1 MTVNI
6 KAVSILDS
14 PSVEYIGF
22 SDRIPVV
29 QIPNFPELNIGLTLS
44 EFRGLMESVKKCNP
58 RDVIIEKGLIIFPNT
73 LLRIS
78 LSPPSK
84 YRQ

>member
-6 KAVSILDS
+6 KAGSILDS
-14 PSVEYIGF
+14 PSMEYIGL
-22 SDRIPVV
+22 SGRIPVV
-29 QIPNFPELNIGLTLS
+29 QIPNFSELNIGLTLS
-44 EFRGLMESVKKCNP
+44 EFCGLMESVQKCNP
-58 RDVIIEKGLIIFPNT
+58 RDAIIEKGLIIFPNT

-84 YRQ
+84 YRK